1 MNFAT
6 FLPLFSFFY
15 AALANPNLN
24 NFILDYICKVVSREL
39 LISLLSQFFDSSSLW
54 FTINSTTGH
63 FFICINIEPVSIDYI
78 TRFFISNFVGKGFGL
93 KLAKN

>member
-15 AALANPNLN
+15 ADLANPNLN

-39 LISLLSQFFDSSSLW
+39 LISLLSQFFDSFSL
-54 FTINSTTGH
+54 
-63 FFICINIEPVSIDYI
+63 
-78 TRFFISNFVGKGFGL
+78 
-93 KLAKN
+93 